1 MRNYIFEFDQ
11 QIVLRLGLKLNDLL
25 FLDYLL
31 QFVNSDYMRYKFI
44 DQKRYYKITY
54 KKILEDLLILN
65 IKERQ
70 IRNLIAG
77 LEKKE
82 VIQRLSG
89 EINELHLFINFDVL
103 FGNKMPAH
111 FDLSEIG
118 FHDEGNGLLTID
130 YYDIK
135 KIKIILNNA
144 RVKDLDKTNL
154 YNNILANLRLH
165 LGEILYK
172 GFVEDKVYIDEITD
186 SYILFDVTNIK
197 ILAKDN
203 GKKFKDAIDL
213 AISQLLSQ
221 EARGRSNL

>member
-1 MRNYIFEFDQ
+1 MRTNIFNFPQE
-11 QIVLRLGLKLNDLL
+11 ILLRLGLNLKEVL
-25 FLDYLL
+25 FLNYIE
-31 QFVNSDYMRYKFI
+31 QFATSGNMRNKKVDGKWYFKL
-44 DQKRYYKITY
+44 TY
-54 KKILEDLLILN
+54 KKILEDLPILN

-70 IRNLIAG
+70 IRNLIAR

-135 KIKIILNNA
+135 KIKIIHNNA
-144 RVKDLDKTNL
+144 RVRYLDKTNL

-172 GFVEDKVYIDEITD
+172 GFIEDKISIDEITN

-213 AISQLLSQ
+213 TISQLLSQ
-221 EARGRSNL
+221 EAQGRSNL